1 MEYIMDYDDNIE
13 LIFSESIYNPICNQ
27 IETIK
32 QGIQNLKYNLNAIK
46 IQKWY
51 QYWKPFQDFKKKYS
65 NEFELLI
72 HLYRSDRKLTYKQKL
87 SYIHI
92 LKNTW
97 DEFNK
102 YIPENYYNCKKQV
115 IEFIFDCKYE
125 NKDSIIA
132 LLKQN
137 KEYYLSNLNDPD
149 IERIITPARFICS
162 NIADSFKRKQN
173 TCVNEL
179 YHLLENE
186 NNYLFNLYCGQRC
199 SENIPIKRP
208 HTTYA
213 GEQVT
218 STSYC
223 HEVSDLPF
231 EYPKNLVENLIH
243 IFDNTYFPYLI
254 YKFLQYDRSNKIF
267 LYYYNSYCPSPWSKY
282 I

>member
-1 MEYIMDYDDNIE
+1 MEYIMCYEVDKKVSFCE
-13 LIFSESIYNPICNQ
+13 ESIICSQ
-27 IETIK
+27 IKTFK
-32 QGIQNLKYNLNAIK
+32 QDIQKLKYNVNAIK

-51 QYWKPFQDFKKKYS
+51 KYWKPFQDFKNKY
-65 NEFELLI
+65 NQEFELLI
-72 HLYRSDRKLTYKQKL
+72 HLYRSDRRLSLNQKL

-92 LKNTW
+92 LKRAW
-97 DEFNK
+97 EEFNK
-102 YIPENYYNCKKQV
+102 YIPKDSYNCKKQV

-132 LLKQN
+132 LLTQN

-149 IERIITPARFICS
+149 IALIITPARFIS
-162 NIADSFKRKQN
+162 ANIADSFKRKQN
-173 TCVNEL
+173 SCVNEL
-179 YHLLENE
+179 YHLLQNE
-186 NNYLFNLYCGQRC
+186 NNYLFNLYYRGGC
-199 SENIPIKRP
+199 SESIPMKRP

-218 STSYC
+218 CTRYC

-243 IFDNTYFPYLI
+243 LFDNTYFPYLI
-254 YKFLQYDRSNKIF
+254 YKFLKDDEQNKIF
-267 LYYYNSYCPSPWSKY
+267 NYYYNSYGVSLWSKY